1 MTSSVIPKEKL
12 SAYERW
18 ELASLDERPAA
29 VAAATAAAEAR
40 QDAEML
46 AQQREKARRQGHAE
60 GFAQGRQAGLEAG
73 RKEAAAETARL
84 RQLAEAFGTAIE
96 QANDKVANDLL
107 NLALDL
113 SKAMLKTAL
122 KVRPELVLPI
132 VGEAI
137 RYLPQ
142 VQQPA
147 LLVLHPED
155 AQIVRSHMSDE
166 LDKAG
171 WRVTEDVQMT
181 RGGCRVETASNQ
193 IDAAI
198 EGRWQRL
205 VEALGRQSDWL
216 E

>member
-12 SAYERW
+12 SAYQRW
-18 ELASLDERPAA
+18 ELASLGEEQAA
-29 VAAATAAAEAR
+29 VANAQ
-40 QDAEML
+40 QDEEKL
-46 AQQREKARRQGHAE
+46 AQQREEARRQGHAE
-60 GFAQGRQAGLEAG
+60 GFEQGRKAGLEAG
-73 RKEAAAETARL
+73 RKEAAAEAARL
-84 RQLAEAFGTAIE
+84 RQLAEAFGSAVE
-96 QANDKVANDLL
+96 QANDRVAEDLL

-113 SKAMLKTAL
+113 SKAMLKSAL

-132 VGEAI
+132 VGDAI

-147 LLVLHPED
+147 LLILHPED
-155 AQIVRSHMSDE
+155 AKIVRSHMTDE
-166 LDKAG
+166 LEKAG
-171 WRVTEDVQMT
+171 WRVTEDVQMK

-205 VEALGRQSDWL
+205 VEALGRQSDWI

>member
-12 SAYERW
+12 SAYQRW
-18 ELASLDERPAA
+18 ELASLGEEQAA
-29 VAAATAAAEAR
+29 VANAQ
-40 QDAEML
+40 QDEEKL
-46 AQQREKARRQGHAE
+46 AQQREEARRQGHAE
-60 GFAQGRQAGLEAG
+60 GFEQGRKAGLEAG
-73 RKEAAAETARL
+73 RKEAAAEAARL
-84 RQLAEAFGTAIE
+84 RQLAEAFGSAIE
-96 QANDKVANDLL
+96 QVNDRVAEDLL

-113 SKAMLKTAL
+113 SKAMLKSAL

-132 VGEAI
+132 VGDAI

-147 LLVLHPED
+147 LLILHPED
-155 AQIVRSHMSDE
+155 AKIVRSHMTDE
-166 LDKAG
+166 LEKAG
-171 WRVTEDVQMT
+171 WRVTEDVQMK

-205 VEALGRQSDWL
+205 VEALGRQSDWI